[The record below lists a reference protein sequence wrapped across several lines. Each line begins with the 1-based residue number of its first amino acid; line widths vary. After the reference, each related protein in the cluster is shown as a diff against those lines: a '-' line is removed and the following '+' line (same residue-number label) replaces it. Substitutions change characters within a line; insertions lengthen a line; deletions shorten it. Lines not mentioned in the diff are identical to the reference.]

1 MREVIEIMSFVE
13 QLTAITLLIGFL
25 FGVMFGVVGS
35 ASLASRLEDS
45 DYSLTHAPP
54 DPLCD
59 GARVVHGVYTRGGSV
74 SDAIR
79 HSAHANDGRHG
90 DNGGSGDQG
99 QEPER

>member
-1 MREVIEIMSFVE
+1 MREAIMSFIE
-13 QLTAITLLIGFL
+13 QLTAITLLVDFL

-35 ASLASRLEDS
+35 ASLASRREDF

-59 GARVVHGVYTRGGSV
+59 GARVIHGVYTRGGSV

-79 HSAHANDGRHG
+79 HSAHADDDRPG
-90 DNGGSGDQG
+90 DNGGAGDQG